1 MSRFDCT
8 VATIST
14 QRPLGS
20 GVDMCVQRERV
31 AAAHIS
37 MLAAKASSGILNA
50 FLSATRRQR
59 RRRTMESR
67 GILTS
72 KSRGC
77 LLKPILFIGI
87 ASAPKF
93 TSKTPI

>member
-31 AAAHIS
+31 AASEA
-37 MLAAKASSGILNA
+37 MRVLARFDARRDAKRAA
-50 FLSATRRQR
+50 QRFLYGDGA
-59 RRRTMESR
+59 
-67 GILTS
+67 LT
-72 KSRGC
+72 
-77 LLKPILFIGI
+77 
-87 ASAPKF
+87 
-93 TSKTPI
+93 